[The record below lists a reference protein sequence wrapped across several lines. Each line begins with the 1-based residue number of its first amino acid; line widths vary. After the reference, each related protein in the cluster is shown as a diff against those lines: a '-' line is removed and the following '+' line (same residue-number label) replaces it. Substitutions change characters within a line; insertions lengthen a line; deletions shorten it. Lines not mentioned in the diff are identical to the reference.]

1 MRGSLIGIEKTNN
14 LSDLLTHLSQF
25 DPTIGGSND
34 NQLVKVLVAD
44 FIAVVRSNVTDTER
58 NQLCEHFG
66 ADLTGMLAILN
77 SRNDLDDVDWQMIHH
92 PGSVI
97 IPVVFA
103 IGLEVEASGK
113 QVVEAM
119 RTGYYSMAM
128 FSSILTPDMRKKWH
142 ATSVAGAIGATQAT
156 STLLQLAQKERFTA
170 LNLACANLGG
180 LALAGSQRNGAAQFN
195 RAAAAVI
202 GVQAARA
209 ARHGAPYLP
218 DSYDKLFDAWD
229 LANNLGSAT
238 PFESP
243 GDIGLSSASLRLL
256 PFSGFIQAAIF
267 GYYSLLESKR
277 EVTEIQIVVSVPTFR
292 LTVTSVEETDWV
304 DELWWNLP
312 AAVAFLKS
320 TGDPFA
326 PRTGL
331 IRSGEKQNVEFFE
344 NKNLGIHQAI
354 IRTIAVDGTVQ
365 EDRYTAPGLDPLNTE
380 SRQLWERKCSE
391 YLKVS
396 ATATT
401 ELATTVT
408 SEGLKSLTVQNLFLD

>member
-1 MRGSLIGIEKTNN
+1 MRVSLIGIEKTNN

-34 NQLVKVLVAD
+34 DQLVKVLVAD

-58 NQLCEHFG
+58 NQLGEHFG

-97 IPVVFA
+97 IPVVIG
-103 IGLEVEASGK
+103 IGLEVKASGK
-113 QVVEAM
+113 QVIEAM

-142 ATSVAGAIGATQAT
+142 ATSVAGAIGATCAV
-156 STLLQLAQKERFTA
+156 SALLQLSQKEKYAA

-209 ARHGAPYLP
+209 ARQGAPYLP
-218 DSYDKLFDAWD
+218 DSFDKLLAAWD
-229 LANNLGSAT
+229 PANNFGSAT
-238 PFESP
+238 TFESP

-256 PFSGFIQAAIF
+256 PFSGFVQAAMF
-267 GYYSLLESKR
+267 GYYSLLQSKR
-277 EVTEIQIVVSVPTFR
+277 EVSEIQIFVSAPTFK
-292 LTVTSVEETDWV
+292 LTVTSEEETDWV

-331 IRSGEKQNVEFFE
+331 IKSSENPNVTFLE
-344 NKNLGIHQAI
+344 NKDLGVHQAI
-354 IRTIAVDGTVQ
+354 IRTIDFDGT
-365 EDRYTAPGLDPLNTE
+365 ERDDLHTAPGLDPLNNE
-380 SRQLWERKCSE
+380 SREFWKRKCSD

-401 ELATTVT
+401 DLATTVT
-408 SEGLKSLTVQNLFLD
+408 SDGLKFLTVQNLFLD

>member
-1 MRGSLIGIEKTNN
+1 MKVSSIGIEKTNN
-14 LSDLLTHLSQF
+14 LNDLLIHLSQF
-25 DPTIGGSND
+25 DPTISGSND
-34 NQLVKVLVAD
+34 SALVNVLVAD
-44 FIAVVRSNVTDTER
+44 FIAVVRSNVTDTDR
-58 NQLCEHFG
+58 DQLCEHFG

-77 SRNDLDDVDWQMIHH
+77 SRNDLDDVDWQMMHH

-97 IPVVFA
+97 IPVAIA
-103 IGLEVEASGK
+103 IGIEVKATGK
-113 QVVEAM
+113 QVIEAM

-156 STLLQLAQKERFTA
+156 STLLQLTQKERYAA

-209 ARHGAPYLP
+209 ARQGAPYLP

-238 PFESP
+238 TFESP
-243 GDIGLSSASLRLL
+243 GDIGLSTASLRLL

-312 AAVAFLKS
+312 AAIEFLKS
-320 TGDPFA
+320 SGDPFA
-326 PRTGL
+326 PRARL
-331 IRSGEKQNVEFFE
+331 IRSSEKPSVTFFE
-344 NKNLGIHQAI
+344 NKDLGVHQAI
-354 IRTIAVDGTVQ
+354 IRTIEIDGT
-365 EDRYTAPGLDPLNTE
+365 EREELYTAPGLDPLNTE
-380 SRQLWERKCSE
+380 SRQLWERKCSD

-396 ATATT
+396 AAAAN

-408 SEGLKSLTVQNLFLD
+408 FEGLRSLTVQNLFLD

>member
-1 MRGSLIGIEKTNN
+1 MKVSSIGIEKTNN
-14 LSDLLTHLSQF
+14 LNDLLSHLSQF
-25 DPTIGGSND
+25 DPTMSGSND
-34 NQLVKVLVAD
+34 SALVNVLVAD
-44 FIAVVRSNVTDTER
+44 FIAVVRSNVTDADR
-58 NQLCEHFG
+58 DQLCEHFG

-77 SRNDLDDVDWQMIHH
+77 SRNDLDDVDWQMMHH

-97 IPVVFA
+97 IPVAIA
-103 IGLEVEASGK
+103 IGIEVKATGK
-113 QVVEAM
+113 QVIEAM

-156 STLLQLAQKERFTA
+156 STLLQLTQKERYAA

-209 ARHGAPYLP
+209 ARQGAPYLP
-218 DSYDKLFDAWD
+218 DSFDKLLAAWD
-229 LANNLGSAT
+229 LADKFGSAT

-243 GDIGLSSASLRLL
+243 GGIGLSNASLRLL

-277 EVTEIQIVVSVPTFR
+277 EVTEIQIFVSAPTFR
-292 LTVTSVEETDWV
+292 LTVTSEEETDWV

-312 AAVAFLKS
+312 AAIEFLKS
-320 TGDPFA
+320 SGDPFA
-326 PRTGL
+326 PRSRL
-331 IRSGEKQNVEFFE
+331 IRSSEKPNVTFFE
-344 NKNLGIHQAI
+344 NKDLGVHQAI
-354 IRTIAVDGTVQ
+354 IRTIEADGTER
-365 EDRYTAPGLDPLNTE
+365 EDLYTAPGLDPLNTE

-396 ATATT
+396 ATAAN

-408 SEGLKSLTVQNLFLD
+408 SEGLRSLTVQNLFLD